1 MKIKYLVILFFW
13 VKMFKLGKNLKK
25 YQKVMCFLKTEVMTS
40 FQKNDISGVG
50 AGSES
55 MRLGTLNCNLYFSGL
70 RKIQLI
76 RLLILGLTLEVFFI
90 KNTVLLIRYVYNT
103 ATLLM
108 GHYLVWYTSKFS
120 LFQSICH
127 LGIRN
132 KCFKTIPSWF
142 LLINKTL
149 SLCLLTFRV
158 SSLGITLAKN
168 HHLFAFFISIKFL
181 KLKDVPHLN

>member
-1 MKIKYLVILFFW
+1 
-13 VKMFKLGKNLKK
+13 MFKLGKNLKK

-55 MRLGTLNCNLYFSGL
+55 MRLGTLNYNLYFSGL

-108 GHYLVWYTSKFS
+108 GHYLV
-120 LFQSICH
+120 
-127 LGIRN
+127 
-132 KCFKTIPSWF
+132 
-142 LLINKTL
+142 
-149 SLCLLTFRV
+149 
-158 SSLGITLAKN
+158 
-168 HHLFAFFISIKFL
+168 
-181 KLKDVPHLN
+181 